1 MTLSRPQ
8 YPAAFRGTLDRH
20 PTTRSDP
27 MELELEGKVA
37 VITGAGKGIG
47 LATVRALVREG
58 ALVVAGSRSATPE
71 LTALSEESGVHVE
84 LLDLASATGAGVLVD
99 AAIAKH
105 GRIDVLVNNLGA
117 TKPRGGFLNVSDED
131 WQRSIEVNFFSAV
144 RACRAAL
151 PRLLDG
157 GGVIVNIGSIN
168 ARLPFPDVVDYSAG
182 KAALTNLAKA
192 LSEEFAPQ
200 GVRVNTIAPGPVRT
214 PLWMGP
220 GGFAEQ
226 AGAAAGIS
234 PEEAVATIVP
244 RSMGIST
251 GRITEPE
258 EVADLVVFLASA
270 RAANITGAEFTLDG
284 GHIKTT

>member
-1 MTLSRPQ
+1 
-8 YPAAFRGTLDRH
+8 
-20 PTTRSDP
+20 
-27 MELELEGKVA
+27 MELELKDKVA
-37 VITGAGKGIG
+37 VVTGAGKGIG

-71 LTALSEESGVHVE
+71 LTTLSEESGVHVE
-84 LLDLASATGAGVLVD
+84 LLDLASPSGPGALVD
-99 AAIAKH
+99 AAMAEH

-131 WQRSIEVNFFSAV
+131 WQRSIEINFLSAV

-151 PRLLDG
+151 PHLLDG

-192 LSEEFAPQ
+192 LSEEFAPR

-226 AGAAAGIS
+226 AGAAAGIT

-244 RSMGIST
+244 QSMGIST